1 MCPHIKRK
9 IKRKEYNSLGNSRQ
23 SFYTY
28 NRVIKLRRV
37 DLNMKEK
44 TIYEIIKR
52 LVDTNGNK
60 KRAAIRLGC
69 TERYVNKLIIK
80 YKTEGKAG
88 FIHKNSGRQP
98 KATISKETK
107 DKILKLYEDKYYDY
121 NWTHFTEKLNE
132 DENIKITYTP
142 LRHILT
148 QAGYISPLCNR
159 STRRAKK
166 KELEAKKKLTDI
178 DKNIIIDDH
187 ILDSESA
194 HPRKPRAKY
203 FGELIQMDASGV
215 IWFGDTYATLH
226 LAVDD
231 ATGTVVGAFFDYQET
246 LCGYYMVLKQILKK
260 YGIPN
265 EFFTDNRTVFT
276 YKSNPNPTDENDTY
290 TQFAYACKSLGISIR
305 TSSVPQKKGRI
316 ERFNQTFQNRLPQE
330 MRTAHIKTLEQANEF
345 LTSYLPKFNAR
356 FALQRK
362 NISSVFESQPTEEKI
377 NLTLAILT
385 SRKFDHGSSIKF
397 QNKYYQATNS
407 TGTDI
412 IRFRN
417 GTECLVIQTLDKRL
431 FVTVD
436 EKVYLLKELPERKEN
451 SPEFDD
457 FVKSSPKQT
466 YVPPMTH
473 PWKKASFDA
482 FISKQKHRNEYNQKQ
497 C

>member
-1 MCPHIKRK
+1 
-9 IKRKEYNSLGNSRQ
+9 
-23 SFYTY
+23 
-28 NRVIKLRRV
+28 
-37 DLNMKEK
+37 MKEQN
-44 TIYEIIKR
+44 IYQIIKK

-60 KRAAIRLGC
+60 KKAAIRLGC
-69 TERYVNKLIIK
+69 TERYVNKLITK
-80 YKTEGKAG
+80 YRTEGKAG
-88 FIHKNSGRQP
+88 FVHKNSGRQP

-107 DKILKLYEDKYYDY
+107 ERIISLYKNKYYDF
-121 NWTHFTEKLNE
+121 NWSHFTEKLNE
-132 DENIKITYTP
+132 DESIKISYTP

-148 QAGYISPLCNR
+148 SAGFISPLCNR

-166 KELEAKKKLTDI
+166 KELEAKNKLTEI
-178 DKNIIIDDH
+178 DKNVIIDDH
-187 ILDSESA
+187 ILDSDSS

-203 FGELIQMDASGV
+203 FGELIQMDASGIV
-215 IWFGDTYATLH
+215 WFGNTYATLH

-246 LCGYYMVLKQILKK
+246 LYGYYMVLKQILLK

-290 TQFAYACKSLGISIR
+290 TQFAYACKSLGISIK

-330 MRTAHIKTLEQANEF
+330 MRTASIKTLEQANEF
-345 LTSYLPKFNAR
+345 LTSYLPKFNNK

-362 NISSVFESQPTEEKI
+362 NISSVFESQPSLETI

-385 SRKFDHGSSIKF
+385 SRKFDSGSSISFHK
-397 QNKYYQATNS
+397 KYYQATNA

-417 GTECLVIQTLDKRL
+417 GTEGLVIQTLDKKL
-431 FVTVD
+431 FITVD
-436 EKVYLLKELPERKEN
+436 ERVYPLKELPERTERSK
-451 SPEFDD
+451 EFDEPID
-457 FVKSSPKQT
+457 IKTKKI
-466 YVPPMTH
+466 YIPPMTH

-482 FISKQKHRNEYNQKQ
+482 FLAKQKHRLEYNKNGANV
-497 C
+497 